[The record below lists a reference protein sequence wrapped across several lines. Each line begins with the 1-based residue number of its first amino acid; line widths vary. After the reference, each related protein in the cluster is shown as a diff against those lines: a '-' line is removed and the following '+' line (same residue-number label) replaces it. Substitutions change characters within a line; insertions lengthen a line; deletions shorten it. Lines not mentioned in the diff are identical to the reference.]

1 MSAEMATAD
10 KACLSCHATIAE
22 PEHASEF
29 FWLKGICSK
38 CFPRCKYCLDY
49 LDPVDPPEYFL
60 GVIRSHP
67 AKCWHWRC
75 VPPDD
80 LKKMD
85 PQTHRGHPHAGLATQ
100 EPTRKKQYADYLHS
114 PHWRSV
120 REWAIERAANRCQ
133 VCNGAERLHVHHR
146 TYERVGAELP
156 SDLIVLCEDC
166 HGIFHRAG
174 KIS

>member
-80 LKKMD
+80 HPED
-85 PQTHRGHPHAGLATQ
+85 GSSNTPRSSTRGTRHPRANAQEAIRGLPSLA
-100 EPTRKKQYADYLHS
+100 PL
-114 PHWRSV
+114 
-120 REWAIERAANRCQ
+120 AISS
-133 VCNGAERLHVHHR
+133 
-146 TYERVGAELP
+146 RVGDRARSQPLP
-156 SDLIVLCEDC
+156 SLQRCRKAARTPPHV
-166 HGIFHRAG
+166 RACG
-174 KIS
+174 R